1 MPALFKLSRYTPEK
15 TVFDAE
21 SSSLCVPEDSGYLG
35 VLAHHAPLICTLV
48 PGKVTFKDKLGNL
61 NALSS
66 TGQGV
71 LEVANNQ
78 ANVLLDSVA

>member
-1 MPALFKLSRYTPEK
+1 MPALFKLSICTPEK

-48 PGKVTFKDKLGNL
+48 PGKVTFKDKLGKL
-61 NALSS
+61 NTMRS
-66 TGQGV
+66 TGQGL
-71 LEVANNQ
+71 LEVLNNQ
-78 ANVLLDSVA
+78 VNVLLDSVA